1 MSPLILFPHLQGFR
15 LRQLTCNEE
24 SITLECERTT
34 PTASC
39 PICQTTTRSIHS
51 RYRRVIRDLPI
62 SGKMVL
68 LLLHVRKFYCKE
80 PTCPRQVFAERLPQL
95 TSPHGQATA
104 GLRLFLATLGR
115 EAGGAGGA
123 RSAAGI
129 GLQTTART
137 LLRVLHAQPVA
148 EPESPRV
155 VGLDDW
161 AWKKRSRYGAL
172 VVDLE
177 SRRPIALLEQRSVAV
192 VAAWLRQHPTI
203 EIVARDRSEEFAA
216 AIREALPQAVQV
228 ADRFH
233 LISNLVEHLDRF
245 VARQWKHLCRAMV
258 PPASIEQGEAHASYN
273 PTRVQR
279 RLANAEKGA
288 TRYQQALALR
298 ERGLKHQQIGQR
310 LGVSAHT
317 IGLWFGQGWG
327 PATQRRRKKLSG
339 LDRFV
344 PYLLHRWAEGCRNGT
359 VLHRE
364 LVARGYS
371 GGARTVY
378 KFLQS
383 LRASPPPSPR
393 PQTAPPL
400 PSPLDGVTP
409 RHVVRW
415 LLQPIEERASKT
427 QEFLTLLAQA
437 DREVAQVQL
446 LVEEFLI
453 LTRKLQG
460 TELEPWLE
468 RVKATGAREILQFA
482 HGLERDKA
490 AVVAGLTLPYSTGP
504 VEGHINRLKLLKRQS
519 YGRAGVAHLSRRLLA
534 A

>member
-1 MSPLILFPHLQGFR
+1 MLFPHLQDFR
-15 LRQLTCNEE
+15 LIQLSCNEE
-24 SITLECERTT
+24 AITLECERTT
-34 PTASC
+34 PTAPC
-39 PICQTTTRSIHS
+39 PMCQSTTRHIHS

-62 SGKMVL
+62 NGKTVL

-80 PTCPRQVFAERLPQL
+80 PACPRRVFSERLPQL
-95 TSPHGQATA
+95 ASSHRQDTI
-104 GLRLFLATLGR
+104 GLRSFLAILGR

-123 RSAAGI
+123 RIAAGM
-129 GLQTTART
+129 GLRTTSRT
-137 LLRVLHAQPVA
+137 LLRVLHAQPLA
-148 EPESPRV
+148 EPESPRII
-155 VGLDDW
+155 GIDDW

-177 SRRPIALLEQRSVAV
+177 GRRPIALLEQRSVAV
-192 VAAWLRQHPTI
+192 VAAWLRKHPTI

-233 LISNLVEHLDRF
+233 LVSNLVEHLDRF
-245 VARQWKHLCRAMV
+245 VTRQWKHLCLALI
-258 PPASIEQGEAHASYN
+258 PPTSIEQGEAHASYN
-273 PTRVQR
+273 PTRVHR
-279 RLANAEKGA
+279 RLVNAEKGA

-298 ERGLKHQQIGQR
+298 ERGLKHQEIGQR
-310 LGVSAHT
+310 LGVSART
-317 IGLWFGQGWG
+317 IGRWFGQGWG
-327 PATQRRRKKLSG
+327 PATQRRRKKPSG

-364 LVARGYS
+364 LAAQGYT
-371 GGARTVY
+371 GGERTIY

-383 LRASPPPSPR
+383 LRASPPLSPR
-393 PQTAPPL
+393 PKTAPPL

-409 RHVVRW
+409 RHIVRW
-415 LLQPIEERASKT
+415 FLQPVEERASKT
-427 QEFLTLLAQA
+427 QELLALIGHA
-437 DREVAQVQL
+437 DREVAHRQL

-453 LTRKLQG
+453 LVRTLQG
-460 TELEPWLE
+460 TELESWLE
-468 RVKATGAREILQFA
+468 RVKATGARELRQFA

-519 YGRAGVAHLSRRLLA
+519 YGRAGVAHLSRRLLSA
-534 A
+534 